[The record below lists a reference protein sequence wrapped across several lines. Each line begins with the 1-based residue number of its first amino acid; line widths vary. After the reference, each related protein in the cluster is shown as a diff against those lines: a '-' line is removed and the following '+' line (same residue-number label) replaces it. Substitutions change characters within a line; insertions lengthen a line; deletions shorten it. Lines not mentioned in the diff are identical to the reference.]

1 MIRFRDTGV
10 VYLVGAGPGD
20 PELIT
25 LRGLRCLRVADVVVH
40 DRLVAES
47 LLDEAPAGAE
57 RIFAGK
63 ASGCHSMSQGEI
75 NALLVARAREGKT
88 VVRLKGGDPFV
99 FGRGGEEAEACAAAG
114 LRWEVVPGV
123 SSAIG
128 VPGLAG
134 IPVTHRGTA
143 ASFAVV
149 AGHRAAGDGRE
160 PDWETLGAIDTLVVL
175 MGVEGLP
182 RITERLIAAGRA
194 FDTLVAV
201 IQEGSLPG
209 ERVVTGTLGTI
220 VERARA
226 AGVEPPATI
235 VIGDVVRL
243 REAAATRSAPR
254 HPGRGPR
261 AGSGSGARL
270 ALDLNRRQGVRE

>member
-1 MIRFRDTGV
+1 MIRFREPGV

-25 LRGLRCLRVADVVVH
+25 LRGLRLLRAADVVVY

-63 ASGCHSMSQGEI
+63 ASGCHAMSQEEI
-75 NALLVARAREGKT
+75 NAILVARAREGKT

-99 FGRGGEEAEACAAAG
+99 FGRGGEEAEVCAVAG
-114 LRWEVVPGV
+114 LRWELVPGV

-149 AGHRAAGDGRE
+149 TGHRAAGEGRE
-160 PDWETLGAIDTLVVL
+160 PDWEALGAIDTLVVL

-182 RITERLIAAGRA
+182 RIAGRLIAAGRA
-194 FDTLVAV
+194 FDTPVAV

-220 VERARA
+220 AERARA

-235 VIGDVVRL
+235 VIGEVVRL
-243 REAAATRSAPR
+243 RDAAAPGSRAVPRVAERGLAAVAAP
-254 HPGRGPR
+254 G
-261 AGSGSGARL
+261 
-270 ALDLNRRQGVRE
+270 